1 MKTSIAGPTSG
12 AARRGQPPARPKPF
26 LLWRALMLRSIA
38 RLLIWIVKTLR
49 L

>member
-1 MKTSIAGPTSG
+1 M
-12 AARRGQPPARPKPF
+12 AAAKRTVPACASM
-26 LLWRALMLRSIA
+26 LWRALRLSIA

>member
-1 MKTSIAGPTSG
+1 MTTG
-12 AARRGQPPARPKPF
+12 APRTGYPS
-26 LLWRALMLRSIA
+26 LWRALGLRIA

>member
-1 MKTSIAGPTSG
+1 VSEAGNTCH
-12 AARRGQPPARPKPF
+12 RQEDQPPARPKPF

>member
-1 MKTSIAGPTSG
+1 MTT
-12 AARRGQPPARPKPF
+12 AAKRTGHPSL

>member
-1 MKTSIAGPTSG
+1 MT
-12 AARRGQPPARPKPF
+12 AAFKREMQLWGILVSLW
-26 LLWRALMLRSIA
+26 LLRMRLRMA

>member
-1 MKTSIAGPTSG
+1 MTT
-12 AARRGQPPARPKPF
+12 AAKRTGHPSL
-26 LLWRALMLRSIA
+26 LLWRALRLRIA